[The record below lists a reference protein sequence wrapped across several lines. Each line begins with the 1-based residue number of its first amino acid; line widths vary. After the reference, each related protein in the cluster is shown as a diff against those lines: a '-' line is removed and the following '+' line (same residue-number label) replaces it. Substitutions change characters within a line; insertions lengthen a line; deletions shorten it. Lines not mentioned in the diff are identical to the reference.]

1 MSPLGSG
8 SFGAVYKALYYDTG
22 RFTAVKRLVIKNHQE
37 FVYARKREVDTLA
50 RIRHPPIVDFIHS
63 QVWSIEDV
71 LIFAGLKDG
80 SLGSLLRNEK
90 RMGIAAQEVPNIAR
104 LVLHHMLQALGFL
117 ACYEVVHHVVKPDNI
132 LSLLPKTRD
141 DVPYQFQIGD
151 FGICNPHNN
160 ADSIVGTPIFAA
172 PERRSGSQTPRFDI
186 GSLMVTILWTL
197 NVDNFATE
205 LESIKEE
212 SQVLPLV
219 MRVAST
225 TGSSP
230 IGTMAKVDPSERAS
244 AAQLLAKWFDGKG
257 LTTPIEDIAP
267 LEVLCLHKGHRQAEH
282 RYLDQHVS
290 YIYRGTPLLS
300 TTQEPRR

>member
-1 MSPLGSG
+1 
-8 SFGAVYKALYYDTG
+8 
-22 RFTAVKRLVIKNHQE
+22 
-37 FVYARKREVDTLA
+37 
-50 RIRHPPIVDFIHS
+50 
-63 QVWSIEDV
+63 
-71 LIFAGLKDG
+71 
-80 SLGSLLRNEK
+80 
-90 RMGIAAQEVPNIAR
+90 
-104 LVLHHMLQALGFL
+104 MLQALELL
-117 ACYEVVHHVVKPDNI
+117 ACHEIVHRDVKPDNI
-132 LSLLPKTRD
+132 LYLLPKSGD
-141 DVPYQFQIGD
+141 DAPCWFQLDD
-151 FGICNPHNN
+151 FGLCNPYSN

-172 PERRSGSQTPRFDI
+172 PERRSGTQTPKFDI
-186 GSLMVTILWTL
+186 WSLMVTILWTL

-212 SQVLPLV
+212 SQVVPLV